1 MEHQRLFLPLKQGM
15 VGVRGFEPPT
25 SASRTQRSTK
35 LSHTPK
41 AEDPIPGPNGG
52 QGSAPLENPVGP
64 RPNRQTRRIEVLQEG
79 NQELPCRPELV
90 SESRNIQL
98 PVVLAVGA
106 HGSAGPLHGG
116 LGEEHARPHVVHP
129 SLIHEKLHQG
139 LHPVGARP
147 DLSPQL
153 LEGGR
158 LELRALYAPDTTGRR
173 RAPPVSTRPPPS
185 ILTTGSITRGVVA
198 GSNRDVSVT
207 SALRLSLEGE
217 ISPGVALRAA
227 LTDEDTPIL
236 PEGTTRQLSDLDRVY
251 VEVESAAVRAR
262 LGDVDLVLPGTAF
275 APLARQVQGAVVDA
289 RLPAVGIVRGG
300 RVLGSGS
307 ATRGRFRSQDLVAVE
322 GVQGPYRLEGT
333 AGEAFVIVVPGSE
346 RVYLDGLLLERG
358 VFKGDTKYYV
368 STAHDDDDVELTLG
382 AFASAIEEL

>member
-1 MEHQRLFLPLKQGM
+1 MLVLLL
-15 VGVRGFEPPT
+15 GVLAA
-25 SASRTQRSTK
+25 SASAQSARRDTFALAAGQAVAQLDAR
-35 LSHTPK
+35 
-41 AEDPIPGPNGG
+41 PIPGTETVAVFRDTAFVALPA
-52 QGSAPLENPVGP
+52 SAFTLDGTG
-64 RPNRQTRRIEVLQEG
+64 RLT
-79 NQELPCRPELV
+79 LV
-90 SESRNIQL
+90 SVADSVSYVVVAYRAA
-98 PVVLAVGA
+98 PVL
-106 HGSAGPLHGG
+106 GPVR
-116 LGEEHARPHVVHP
+116 ARVP
-129 SLIHEKLHQG
+129 S
-139 LHPVGARP
+139 V
-147 DLSPQL
+147 DS
-153 LEGGR
+153 
-158 LELRALYAPDTTGRR
+158 LRALYAPDTTGRR

-289 RLPAVGIVRGG
+289 RLPVVGIVRGG

-307 ATRGRFRSQDLVAVE
+307 ATRGRAA
-322 GVQGPYRLEGT
+322 T
-333 AGEAFVIVVPGSE
+333 ASWHGRHLMQS
-346 RVYLDGLLLERG
+346 GLGRMRICG
-358 VFKGDTKYYV
+358 K
-368 STAHDDDDVELTLG
+368 
-382 AFASAIEEL
+382 